1 MLINNIK
8 KRRIIIKAVVKT
20 TALIKIAKQ
29 THCSNKRFLLLY
41 LADISH
47 VKHTNEKRRI
57 ISSNPK
63 YNYNLQ
69 YFYRKCYISILI
81 LLVLENTSI
90 HQKQMMQKNILV
102 YNQIVIISLQRL
114 NILDIE
120 QLLQQCSLTMEALN
134 QSAQDCVF
142 VFIGNCQKETVN
154 ELSISKVN

>member
-8 KRRIIIKAVVKT
+8 KKE
-20 TALIKIAKQ
+20 
-29 THCSNKRFLLLY
+29 SNKGCCKNHGTHQNSKTNTQKHFLLLH

-47 VKHTNEKRRI
+47 VKHSNEKRRI

-69 YFYRKCYISILI
+69 YFCRKCYISILI

-114 NILDIE
+114 NILNIE

-134 QSAQDCVF
+134 QSAQCFCVHR
-142 VFIGNCQKETVN
+142 
-154 ELSISKVN
+154 ELPEGDGE